1 MTSRDENEGDH
12 RQRGA
17 DLLLAASVRLYG
29 VLLLLYPKAF
39 RRRYAG
45 EMRRD
50 FEELSREGLE
60 EGGGAS

>member
-1 MTSRDENEGDH
+1 MTSRDESEGDF

-17 DLLLAASVRLYG
+17 DLLLAASARLYG
-29 VLLLLYPKAF
+29 ALLFLYPKAF
-39 RRRYAG
+39 RRHYAR

-50 FEELSREGLE
+50 FQELSREGLE

>member
-1 MTSRDENEGDH
+1 MSPRDESAEGL

-17 DLLLAASVRLYG
+17 DLLLAASARLYG
-29 VLLLLYPKAF
+29 TLLLLYPKAF
-39 RRRYAG
+39 RCHYAG

-50 FEELSREGLE
+50 FRELSREGLE